1 MFLDY
6 CHRCPSGNGWS
17 EGEWKNIWKSAQKD
31 CPTPSCKADGVGNCI
46 RAWYWNNY
54 IKPSLP
60 ERRDRTPSLDLSSSS
75 NPNGNGFSSPP
86 VSTVSL
92 RDRVIEILKRNL
104 SPSEQKQAFIDL
116 SRSIE
121 YQLREIEQLADLIES
136 DTELTEGRADR
147 VKELESLVKI
157 GDRRLTLSKYLHPD
171 VAQPLERLAFWM
183 GVDSEA
189 LLTVLLP
196 TAASLLH
203 PETRVIVKE
212 CIDFVEPMVFYAGI
226 ISESGNR
233 KSPIFKAITKP
244 LRKFQDEEDIRDREA
259 QRQYQEDLKAWKQNK
274 LEDKGESPEPPR
286 LPREYFV
293 DNITGE
299 GLDRIKA
306 QQPERGI
313 LIRKD
318 ELSGLFSSYGTYKG
332 GRGSG

>member
-1 MFLDY
+1 
-6 CHRCPSGNGWS
+6 
-17 EGEWKNIWKSAQKD
+17 
-31 CPTPSCKADGVGNCI
+31 
-46 RAWYWNNY
+46 
-54 IKPSLP
+54 
-60 ERRDRTPSLDLSSSS
+60 
-75 NPNGNGFSSPP
+75 
-86 VSTVSL
+86 VSL